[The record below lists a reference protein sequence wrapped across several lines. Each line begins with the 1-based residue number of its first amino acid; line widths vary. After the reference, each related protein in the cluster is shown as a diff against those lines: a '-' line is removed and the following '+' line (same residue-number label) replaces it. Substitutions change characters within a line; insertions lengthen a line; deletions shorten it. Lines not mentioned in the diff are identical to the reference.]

1 MKNNEQESMKF
12 LIWNN
17 LDKLEINSIAN
28 WLINKKYN
36 KNDYSNFVTMI
47 YEKKKTIQ
55 KVMNS
60 NPWIF
65 CNYVR

>member
-47 YEKKKTIQ
+47 YEKKKNYT
-55 KVMNS
+55 KSNELESMN
-60 NPWIF
+60 F
-65 CNYVR
+65 L

>member
-60 NPWIF
+60 NPRIF